1 LFSTRIVLTSLFF
14 TRKIIL
20 PVVASH
26 RPPHKRGPGKKR
38 SAPSG
43 WERGG
48 ERRVP
53 SSASTRSPMAI
64 KISLIGLGNLL
75 LGDEGVGVHAVEA
88 LKGKYDFPEEVRLL
102 DGGTL
107 GLDLLHLIEGMDR
120 VLFVDAVDLKK
131 KPGTIAVIEGEDLP
145 SLLEPKLSLHHVG
158 LSDLL
163 FASGFL
169 GTRPAEIV
177 LIGIQPETME
187 IGLELSKTI
196 KERFDKLL
204 ETVLGKLREWGL
216 EIEEKAVRETGHV
229 SGHSV

>member
-1 LFSTRIVLTSLFF
+1 
-14 TRKIIL
+14 
-20 PVVASH
+20 
-26 RPPHKRGPGKKR
+26 
-38 SAPSG
+38 
-43 WERGG
+43 
-48 ERRVP
+48 
-53 SSASTRSPMAI
+53 MAI

-88 LKGKYDFPEEVRLL
+88 LKRKYDFPEELRLL

-204 ETVLGKLREWGL
+204 ETVLEKLREWGL
-216 EIEEKAVRETGHV
+216 EIKEKAIRETGYV
-229 SGHSV
+229 PGHSV